1 MARYS
6 VALLVLC
13 LLVGS
18 HATTTK
24 PQQQE
29 TAASKDLCEVSTW
42 VLRFSCLIVTRRS
55 ARSKA
60 SSVKFWLGSEDIIK
74 IRALSKSETTRLVL
88 QLILGHQ
95 TREFFF
101 LEKYCDSHK
110 Y

>member
-6 VALLVLC
+6 VALLVLF

-42 VLRFSCLIVTRRS
+42 VLRFSYLIATGRS
-55 ARSKA
+55 TRSKT
-60 SSVKFWLGSEDIIK
+60 SVKFLLASEDIIK
-74 IRALSKSETTRLVL
+74 IRALSKSERTRLVC
-88 QLILGHQ
+88 
-95 TREFFF
+95 RE
-101 LEKYCDSHK
+101 C
-110 Y
+110 